1 MDLFIRLSRWYC
13 HFPFSRRLF
22 SLIFC
27 KQSFISLF
35 DWPDCFIAS
44 EPIIFIY
51 QRNLEPLV
59 NVSFAAEILKSKKQ
73 ENRSGHNF
81 GMTFR
86 KCCSKVHNSQFFL
99 LYTWD
104 VCSEIDRRQLIF
116 LGLCDWFHS
125 RPNKETKEKIQSN
138 FQFPIF
144 VIDRFHD
151 LTPTF
156 ISEGFSLAFFGPLF
170 ICILPARRYY

>member
-1 MDLFIRLSRWYC
+1 MIL
-13 HFPFSRRLF
+13 PFSIFAPIVLANILQTVVYFPVWLARLF
-22 SLIFC
+22 YCLGANHLYLPKKSG
-27 KQSFISLF
+27 
-35 DWPDCFIAS
+35 AS
-44 EPIIFIY
+44 RKCVFRG
-51 QRNLEPLV
+51 RNIKEQ
-59 NVSFAAEILKSKKQ
+59 KQ

-86 KCCSKVHNSQFFL
+86 KCSSKVHNSQFFL